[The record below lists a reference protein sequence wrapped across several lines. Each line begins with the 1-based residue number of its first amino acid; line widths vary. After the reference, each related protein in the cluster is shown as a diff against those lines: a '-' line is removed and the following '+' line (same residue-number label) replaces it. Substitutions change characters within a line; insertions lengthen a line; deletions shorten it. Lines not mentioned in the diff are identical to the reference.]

1 VSEGGL
7 PLDTRPIH
15 LGLGATAVPQ
25 PEFPR
30 NEAAMQWYMEYAS
43 RHEADG
49 FDGRLVASYTF
60 TESWPMWE
68 MHPNGAEVVACTAGR
83 MTLHQELADGTANSV
98 TLEPGQ
104 YAINPPGAWHTA
116 DIHDEATALFITA
129 GIGTQHRPR

>member
-1 VSEGGL
+1 MSNGGL
-7 PLDTRPIH
+7 SLEIRPIH
-15 LGLGATAVPQ
+15 LGLGATAEPQ

-30 NEAAMQWYMEYAS
+30 DETTMQWYADYAS

-49 FDGRLVASYTF
+49 FDARLVASYTF

-68 MHPNGAEVVACTAGR
+68 MHPNGAEVVICAAGS
-83 MTLHQELADGTANSV
+83 MTLHQELADGTSKSV

-116 DIHDEATALFITA
+116 DIHGEASAIFITA
-129 GIGTQHRPR
+129 GVGTRHRAR